1 MPVSINSPKK
11 VEKKVESS
19 PRVISTSKPSNQSN
33 SISSPKNNSTPSS
46 QPKTKQS
53 TPPSIPTSTPVKPS
67 SVKQT
72 TSKPLNEPSHDHM
85 DSLRAMFEKRTQ
97 PEKPVPK
104 QQEEVKEERQVSS
117 SFTRLLNKFSNNMSI
132 LEQDEEEVPRVL
144 PRRQSVGGVNV
155 RDLAAKHEKGN
166 FSSKTVTT
174 SSTKVGRVKPVIMQE
189 ITIPTIQ
196 EEEENERKSSLQ
208 QPSRDYTKPVE
219 RPVEKPI
226 EKPVE
231 KPVEKP
237 IEKPIEKPAVPKES
251 VTSNTASFSE
261 LSLNDSTLEKA
272 LAQFEDDVKNEIDS
286 DDSMSA
292 FLDEIGDDILESEL
306 NQLLSANATLEK
318 PAETPIQ
325 STIEAPSPP
334 VSSMVDH
341 SESILEASGVIDDLN
356 LDAIDFDTIVADMN
370 QMLLSKQEQEQEMK
384 RLSIQETGFTFVSFG
399 KFL

>member
-1 MPVSINSPKK
+1 M
-11 VEKKVESS
+11 EST
-19 PRVISTSKPSNQSN
+19 PRNISTSKPLNQSN
-33 SISSPKNNSTPSS
+33 SISSPTNNSTSSS

-67 SVKQT
+67 SIKQPS
-72 TSKPLNEPSHDHM
+72 SKPMNQPSHDHM

-97 PEKPVPK
+97 PENPVPK
-104 QQEEVKEERQVSS
+104 KQEDVKEERQISS
-117 SFTRLLNKFSNNMSI
+117 SFSRLLNKFSNNMSI
-132 LEQDEEEVPRVL
+132 LEQDEEETPRVL

-155 RDLAAKHEKGN
+155 RDLAAKHEKGH

-174 SSTKVGRVKPVIMQE
+174 TSTKIGPVKPVVMQE

-208 QPSRDYTKPVE
+208 QPSCVYDKPIDK
-219 RPVEKPI
+219 PIEKPI

-231 KPVEKP
+231 KP
-237 IEKPIEKPAVPKES
+237 IEKPTVPKES
-251 VTSNTASFSE
+251 IASSTAGMSE

-272 LAQFEDDVKNEIDS
+272 LAQFEEDVKNEIAS

-306 NQLLSANATLEK
+306 NQLLSANTTLEK
-318 PAETPIQ
+318 PTQIPTQ
-325 STIEAPSPP
+325 PTIEPPSPPSPP
-334 VSSMVDH
+334 VSSSANH

-356 LDAIDFDTIVADMN
+356 LDAIDFDTIVPDMN

-384 RLSIQETGFTFVSFG
+384 RLSIHETGFTFVSFG
-399 KFL
+399 MLL

>member
-1 MPVSINSPKK
+1 M
-11 VEKKVESS
+11 EST
-19 PRVISTSKPSNQSN
+19 PRNISTSKPLNQSN
-33 SISSPKNNSTPSS
+33 SVSSPTNNSTSSS

-67 SVKQT
+67 SVKQPS
-72 TSKPLNEPSHDHM
+72 SKPMNQPSHDHM

-97 PEKPVPK
+97 PENPVPK
-104 QQEEVKEERQVSS
+104 KQEEVKEERQISS
-117 SFTRLLNKFSNNMSI
+117 SFSRLLNKFSNNMSI
-132 LEQDEEEVPRVL
+132 LEQDEEEIPRVL

-155 RDLAAKHEKGN
+155 RDLAAKHEKGH

-174 SSTKVGRVKPVIMQE
+174 TSTTIGPVKPVVMQE

-208 QPSRDYTKPVE
+208 QPSCVYD
-219 RPVEKPI
+219 KPI

-237 IEKPIEKPAVPKES
+237 IEKPTVPKES
-251 VTSNTASFSE
+251 IASSTAGMSE
-261 LSLNDSTLEKA
+261 LLLNDSTLEKA
-272 LAQFEDDVKNEIDS
+272 LAQFEEDIKNEIAS

-292 FLDEIGDDILESEL
+292 FLDEIDDDILESEL
-306 NQLLSANATLEK
+306 NQLLSANTTLEK
-318 PAETPIQ
+318 PTQIPTQ
-325 STIEAPSPP
+325 PTIEPPSPPSPP
-334 VSSMVDH
+334 VSSSADH
-341 SESILEASGVIDDLN
+341 AESILEASGVIDDLN

-384 RLSIQETGFTFVSFG
+384 RLSIHETGFTFVSFG
-399 KFL
+399 MLL